1 MTQTT
6 PVSEMRALAATAMR
20 LIAGEK
26 EPDPNQD
33 TDDPTLQLLL
43 RYKIRPDSRLRT
55 LYQAARNAAADK
67 ERIAGKIDRAMM
79 ELQRIQATHLAR
91 WDNPSID
98 TELPSTDEAL
108 QYEGAKGR
116 AELIRHCVDAWRH
129 QVEGYELK
137 AGDAGREWEGTFEH
151 WRNLIFTLYG
161 DEQCAPPWRTKA
173 WEAPQGMEKVQL
185 EQTRAALEQ

>member
-116 AELIRHCVDAWRH
+116 AELIRHCVDA
-129 QVEGYELK
+129 
-137 AGDAGREWEGTFEH
+137 GREWEGTFEH